1 MERPRS
7 CWGLGCGHVVVFSN
21 NEARVMDEDNIRF
34 YRKHT
39 AHVKV
44 LKTLD
49 SYLNYLKVPKVSS

>member
-1 MERPRS
+1 
-7 CWGLGCGHVVVFSN
+7 
-21 NEARVMDEDNIRF
+21 MDEDNIRF